1 MTADYLDYFWRF
13 SILSSRGASN
23 LNRKHGDRP
32 MRSRKRGTESD
43 RCPSPARHI
52 RRPWRSAFP
61 RFLRPS
67 PYPDHR
73 SHGLAGKHI
82 RSGGK
87 QIGGEPLARGCRQTN
102 QSNGQSPRPLY
113 TDTIGITQT
122 AQTSIAI
129 FLPAFTEN
137 PARISRDESYPPA
150 TLPASE
156 IA

>member
-1 MTADYLDYFWRF
+1 MSNRIRSLPVACKTYPTTLAI
-13 SILSSRGASN
+13 SI
-23 LNRKHGDRP
+23 P
-32 MRSRKRGTESD
+32 
-43 RCPSPARHI
+43 PIPPAL
-52 RRPWRSAFP
+52 P
-61 RFLRPS
+61 

-87 QIGGEPLARGCRQTN
+87 QTGGEPLARGCRQTN
-102 QSNGQSPRPLY
+102 QSDGQSPRPLY
-113 TDTIGITQT
+113 TDTIGITPT

-137 PARISRDESYPPA
+137 PARISRDESHPPA

-156 IA
+156 MA